1 MLGKE
6 PTDYRARR
14 RDKNAT
20 SHQPGDVRHD
30 VIVRNRMFWGLR
42 CPDGPRFRTVA
53 LSAKVDFRR
62 ASEDVARGIALAMG
76 DAGVRA
82 AVRDAMR
89 ESLVTEHKLLLQDF
103 VKPHAAACW

>member
-1 MLGKE
+1 MQRAISLAMCATTSLFAIACSGDSAA
-6 PTDYRARR
+6 PT
-14 RDKNAT
+14 
-20 SHQPGDVRHD
+20 
-30 VIVRNRMFWGLR
+30 GLAVET
-42 CPDGPRFRTVA
+42 GA
-53 LSAKVDFRR
+53 LSAEVDFRR